1 MTDMTR
7 HKVIKKRMA
16 QSKLNMAGMHNLMRA
31 MHEAMKLI
39 RGGYTEAAYD
49 ELETALLKLDEKP
62 QI

>member
-1 MTDMTR
+1 
-7 HKVIKKRMA
+7 MA

-49 ELETALLKLDEKP
+49 ELETALLKLDEKA
-62 QI
+62 QT